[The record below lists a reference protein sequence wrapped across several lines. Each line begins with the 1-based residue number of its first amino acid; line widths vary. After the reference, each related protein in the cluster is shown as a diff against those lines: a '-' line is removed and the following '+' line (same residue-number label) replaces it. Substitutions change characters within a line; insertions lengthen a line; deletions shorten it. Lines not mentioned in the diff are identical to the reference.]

1 MEEQKENSNSTIER
15 DNNISKFL
23 KSHYIFFFILIALV
37 IFGAYIRYLPLTDH
51 NGRPGLWDITTNDY
65 TLGPDLDP
73 YLFLRYA
80 KAIDETGSIPAI
92 DTMRYA
98 PLGYDTSGETKL
110 LPVMIYF
117 TYKGIN
123 YISSTSYSMEYAA
136 ALFPVIMFIL
146 TIIVFFFFVKELFFN
161 KKEENKFKAYA
172 IASISTFF
180 LIVVPSLLARTVA
193 GIPEKESAGFF
204 FMFLAFYL
212 FIMAW
217 KKEKIVSCSIYGLL
231 AGFATALMGLI
242 WGGVTYIYVAI
253 GIVALAAFILNKFEK
268 RHYFSYILW
277 YIGSVLPL
285 IWLSNKFSPM
295 SFLLHL
301 DRSLA
306 FFVIIIILIHSI
318 IEKFKIYEKVKAK
331 YPKITIPNTLLTI
344 IVSLVVALI
353 GASILISPSFIW
365 NNIMD
370 LNKVMFNPSAGGR
383 WVTTVAEN
391 QQPYF
396 TQWSGNFGVYFLW
409 MFLCGSILYVWSLFK
424 NLDNKDRTIIVFT
437 YIFFLFGLIF
447 SRYAAYPSLF
457 NGENF
462 ISKSIYL
469 ISALCF
475 FGSLIY
481 YYFSY
486 HKKGKESAFDNIRV
500 ESILAIILFIL
511 CLFSAR
517 SAVRL
522 IMVLAS
528 VAPIFVGYLIV
539 ESTSL
544 TIKEK
549 DNTKKMFLGLFVI
562 VIVIGSIYSGV
573 VYYNITKNQAENY
586 IPYYYTMQWQQGM
599 DWIRDTTPTDA
610 VFAHWWDY
618 GYWVQSIGERATVTD
633 GGNSIVYWNYLM
645 GRNVLTGNNQK
656 DSLEFLYTHETDY
669 LLIDSSDIGKYGAF
683 SQIGSDKDLDR
694 FSAGPLIMVTDQKNM
709 QETKYGVRRI
719 YQGGNYM
726 DEDIIYNGTA
736 IFKEQGAIVGTTI
749 ETYNGTYM
757 QPQGIFY
764 NRGNQDTVPIRYL
777 YTNGEMIDFKTGI
790 EAVVYPIQSMT
801 ANGGGYQVDEQG
813 AVIYISPRVLKGFL
827 AQVYILDDPFNNFPA
842 FKVAYKQ
849 NDFILQ
855 QFEAQGLPLND
866 FVYYQGIKGPI
877 TIWNITYPDD
887 QQSNSEYLNTVF
899 PEEIDWAF

>member
-1 MEEQKENSNSTIER
+1 MEEQLITPLIER
-15 DNNISKFL
+15 DKTINKFF
-23 KSHYIFFFILIALV
+23 KSNYIFIFILIALI

-51 NGRPGLWDITTNDY
+51 GGRPGLWDITTNDY

-73 YLFLRYA
+73 FLFLRYA
-80 KAIDETGSIPAI
+80 KLIDATGSIPEI
-92 DTMRYA
+92 DTMRYS

-110 LPVMIYF
+110 LSYMIFF

-123 YISSTSYSMEYAA
+123 YISVTSYSMEYTAA
-136 ALFPVIMFIL
+136 IFPVIMFIL
-146 TIIVFFFFVKELFFN
+146 TILVFFFFVKELFLH
-161 KKEENKFKAYA
+161 KKENNKFKAYA

-180 LIVVPSLLARTVA
+180 LIVIPSLLARTVA

-212 FIMAW
+212 FILSW
-217 KKEKIVSCSIYGLL
+217 KKESIIKTSVYGVL
-231 AGFATALMGLI
+231 AGIATALMGLI

-253 GIVALAAFILNKFEK
+253 GIVGLAAFILNRFKK

-277 YIGSVLPL
+277 YVGSVLPL

-306 FFVIIIILIHSI
+306 FFVIVIILVHSI
-318 IEKFKIYEKVKAK
+318 MEKFKLYTKLKEK
-331 YPKITIPNTLLTI
+331 YPKIILPNTLLSI
-344 IVSLVVALI
+344 IISLIVTMIAASVLI
-353 GASILISPSFIW
+353 DPLFIW

-370 LNKVMFNPSAGGR
+370 LNQVMFNPSAGGR

-396 TQWSGNFGVYFLW
+396 TQWSGSFGVYFLW
-409 MFLCGSILYVWSLFK
+409 TFLCGSILYVWNLFK
-424 NLDNKDRTIIVFT
+424 NLDSKDRTIIMLA

-447 SRYAAYPSLF
+447 SRYAPAPSLF
-457 NGENF
+457 DGQNF
-462 ISKSIYL
+462 ISKAVYL
-469 ISALCF
+469 LSALSF
-475 FGSLIY
+475 FGSIIY
-481 YYFSY
+481 YYFTS
-486 HKKGKESAFDNIRV
+486 HKNGRESVFDNIEV
-500 ESILAIILFIL
+500 ESILMLMFFIL

-528 VAPIFVGYLIV
+528 IAPIFVGYLIV
-539 ESTSL
+539 ELGST
-544 TIKEK
+544 TIKEP
-549 DNTKKMFLGLFVI
+549 DNTKKIFLGLFVCI
-562 VIVIGSIYSGV
+562 IIIGATYSGV
-573 VYYNITKNQAENY
+573 AYYNITKNQAYNY
-586 IPYYYTMQWQQGM
+586 VPYYYTMQWQQAMEWVRG
-599 DWIRDTTPTDA
+599 TTPTDA

-633 GGNSIVYWNYLM
+633 GGNSIVYWNYLI
-645 GRNVLTGNNQK
+645 GRHVLTGDNQK

-683 SQIGSDKDLDR
+683 SQIGSDRDLDK
-694 FSAGPLIMVTDQKNM
+694 FSAGPLILVSDQKSI
-709 QETKYGVRRI
+709 QEKKYGISRT

-726 DEDIIYNGTA
+726 DEDIHYNKTV
-736 IFKEQGAIVGTTI
+736 IFKEQGAIIGSII
-749 ETYNGTYM
+749 EIHNGTYL

-764 NRGNQDTVPIRYL
+764 NRGSQDIIPIRYL
-777 YTNGEMIDFKTGI
+777 YSNGELLDFESGIDAAI
-790 EAVVYPIQSMT
+790 YPIQSL
-801 ANGGGYQVDEQG
+801 AQSGNGYQIDQEG
-813 AVIYISPRVLKGFL
+813 AAIYLSPRVLKGFL

-842 FKVAYKQ
+842 FEVTYKQ
-849 NDFILQ
+849 NDFIIQ

-877 TIWNITYPDD
+877 TIWKITYPNG
-887 QQSNSEYLNTVF
+887 QQSNPEYLNTIF
-899 PEEIDWAF
+899 PKEIDWAF